1 MTENYQNAFTE
12 VYEIINYL
20 NEYDYNKIPKEIIS
34 VIEEN
39 RNQEYEYF
47 LDESIPF
54 TEQKKLPETKAIL
67 FNLFRDYL
75 CTKEQKEKI
84 INFQRAERI
93 KMEEEKKK
101 SYNYTEE
108 IFKNKSNKKD
118 NETTN
123 ESFESKELIK
133 LEKNKLIFKLFN
145 FIKKIFNK
153 Q

>member
-1 MTENYQNAFTE
+1 MTEIYQNAFTE

-20 NEYDYNKIPKEIIS
+20 NEYDYNKIPKEVIS

-54 TEQKKLPETKAIL
+54 TEQKMMPETKAIL
-67 FNLFRDYL
+67 FNFFRDYL
-75 CTKEQKEKI
+75 STKEQKEKI

-101 SYNYTEE
+101 TYNYTEE
-108 IFKNKSNKKD
+108 ILKKKKNKEKNK
-118 NETTN
+118 NIEA
-123 ESFESKELIK
+123 KELIK
-133 LEKNKLIFKLFN
+133 LEENKIYFKLFN
-145 FIKKIFNK
+145 FIKKLFNK
-153 Q
+153 